1 MVEIVKDIYFQNS
14 REIAGKKGWNPLIKY
29 NVFIRS
35 QVPFMFGG
43 KKFVQPVLDDFAES
57 YEFFFDDGDMVPAGM
72 ATLLTYTGFY
82 QSIGE
87 IEGHIIGMI
96 SETTR
101 AANEMIPLT
110 KAAGDTPWLYFGARH
125 RAPEVDIYWSYA
137 ALLAGAAGI
146 ASVPTA
152 EKLGVKAR
160 GTMPHALC
168 LVAGDTLK
176 AAKGYGETFEDR
188 QIMILPDTWG
198 REIADSIEVL
208 KYFGKRLIGVRLDTH
223 GGRTCEGCH
232 EFETV
237 EEAIRSDNPLV
248 KKIMEKFDA
257 KNMTIGGI
265 VITNSEFHEH
275 VFGKGVTVESAFLL
289 KEALMNN
296 GGEHVQVVLTSGFN
310 PRKIEIFKAF
320 ATPMDLLG
328 IGVSVPLMATS
339 DIVEKENEVGNLKR
353 CCKVGRYENDFD
365 EDDRFVPVK

>member
-14 REIAGKKGWNPLIKY
+14 REIAEKKGWNPLVKY

-35 QVPFMFGG
+35 QLPFMFGG
-43 KKFVQPVLDDFAES
+43 KRFVQPVLDTFTDN
-57 YEFFFDDGDMVPAGM
+57 YEFFYNDGDMVPAGM
-72 ATLLTYTGFY
+72 ATLLTYTGHY

-110 KAAGDTPWLYFGARH
+110 RAAGDTPWLYFGARH

-152 EKLGVKAR
+152 QKLGVKAK
-160 GTMPHALC
+160 GTVPHALC
-168 LVAGDTLK
+168 LVAGDTLL

-188 QIMILPDTWG
+188 QIIILPDTWG
-198 REIADSIEVL
+198 REISDSIEVL
-208 KYFGKRLIGVRLDTH
+208 KYFGKRLSGVRLDTH
-223 GGRTCEGCH
+223 RERLCEGCH

-237 EEAIRSDNPLV
+237 EEAIESEHPVVRMIMDRFDQAGRS
-248 KKIMEKFDA
+248 A
-257 KNMTIGGI
+257 GGQR
-265 VITNSEFHEH
+265 ITNREFHEH
-275 VFGKGVTVESAFLL
+275 VFGKGVTVESAFFL
-289 KEALMNN
+289 KDALCNH
-296 GGEHVQVVLTSGFN
+296 GGEHVQIILTSGFY

-320 ATPMDLLG
+320 DTPVDLLG
-328 IGVSVPLMATS
+328 IGVSVPFMATS
-339 DIVEKENEVGNLKR
+339 DIVEKENENGELKR
-353 CCKVGRYENDFD
+353 CCKVGRYENDFN
-365 EDDRFVPVK
+365 EDGRFVSVK